1 MLIIENAKNGIN
13 TLQIGGVTRPVG
25 QHKSVSE
32 IFVLS
37 TEKKLNKQTTQPF
50 EWEAVG
56 ANDRSKETKV
66 DG

>member
-37 TEKKLNKQTTQPF
+37 TEKKAKQTDDTTF
-50 EWEAVG
+50 
-56 ANDRSKETKV
+56 
-66 DG
+66 